1 MEVIAMENRRKIE
14 QRKKA
19 LKNKFRQGKIPQ
31 EGDFANLIDHLIFNI
46 EEEKDK
52 VLIPRLQVEEL
63 SLKVTNPSGQEGPR
77 FVNLVVEGNKV
88 KIKEAEEE
96 KEEEN
101 ILEDELISLEF
112 TGDKIWETLMKLD
125 ATHAPFIYRITGKI
139 FNPSTLVNHVI
150 FHAIVTFLGVDER
163 NNGIEVIQSGQKNG
177 IFSRRD
183 FIRIKW
189 EEKEDDLYLLFK
201 SNQELKGLRLVYKV
215 ESLWDDRVTTVP
227 RLTS

>member
-1 MEVIAMENRRKIE
+1 
-14 QRKKA
+14 
-19 LKNKFRQGKIPQ
+19 
-31 EGDFANLIDHLIFNI
+31 
-46 EEEKDK
+46 
-52 VLIPRLQVEEL
+52 
-63 SLKVTNPSGQEGPR
+63 
-77 FVNLVVEGNKV
+77 
-88 KIKEAEEE
+88 
-96 KEEEN
+96 
-101 ILEDELISLEF
+101 
-112 TGDKIWETLMKLD
+112 MKLD

>member
-1 MEVIAMENRRKIE
+1 MENRRKIE

-31 EGDFANLIDHLIFNI
+31 EGDIANHIDQLIINI

-125 ATHAPFIYRITGKI
+125 ATHAPFIYRITG
-139 FNPSTLVNHVI
+139 
-150 FHAIVTFLGVDER
+150 
-163 NNGIEVIQSGQKNG
+163 
-177 IFSRRD
+177 
-183 FIRIKW
+183 
-189 EEKEDDLYLLFK
+189 
-201 SNQELKGLRLVYKV
+201 
-215 ESLWDDRVTTVP
+215 
-227 RLTS
+227 